1 MKFSR
6 ELRSTGRLAVRRDED
21 HGRPEHRQLKDTSLH
36 KAAVCLQCTKKKC
49 IGTERCFREA
59 ADREKK

>member
-1 MKFSR
+1 MRKN
-6 ELRSTGRLAVRRDED
+6 ED
-21 HGRPEHRQLKDTSLH
+21 RGQPEHAQLKDTSLH

-59 ADREKK
+59 ADRGEK

>member
-6 ELRSTGRLAVRRDED
+6 ELQSTGRLSIRKNEERGQREYA
-21 HGRPEHRQLKDTSLH
+21 QLKDTSLH

-49 IGTERCFREA
+49 IGTERCFQEENKRGES
-59 ADREKK
+59 